1 MNILVI
7 GGSGGLGLALT
18 KLFCDLPDMA
28 SVTATYRTHQPTLYE
43 ERLNWVKVDVTEE
56 ESIVKL
62 FEKCS
67 DLTYIINTVGLLHST
82 EGTPEKAITQLEPDF
97 FIDNIRVNTLS
108 TLLIAKHAHQS
119 LKKAPRSA
127 LAVLSARVGS
137 ISDNR
142 AGGWYS
148 YRCSKAAL
156 NMAVKTLSIE
166 WKRTLPNCAVVAL
179 HPGTVKT
186 QLSAPFRN
194 RIPDSKLFTPGQ
206 SARWLVEIISS
217 LEPKDTGKFIAFDGS
232 KIEW

>member
-1 MNILVI
+1 MNTLVI

-18 KLFCDLPDMA
+18 KLFCGSPDIA
-28 SVTATYRTHQPTLYE
+28 SVTATYRTHQPTFHADK
-43 ERLNWVKVDVTEE
+43 LNWVQLDITDE
-56 ESIVKL
+56 ESVVKL
-62 FEKCS
+62 FEKCP
-67 DLTYIINTVGLLHST
+67 DLTYIINAVGLLHSA
-82 EGTPEKAITQLEPDF
+82 GSNPEKAITQFEPDF

-119 LKKAPRSA
+119 LKKAPRSV

-166 WKRTLPNCAVVAL
+166 GKRTLPNCAVVAL

-194 RIPDSKLFTPGQ
+194 RIPDSKLFTPEQ
-206 SARWLVEIISS
+206 SARWLFEIISR
-217 LEPKDTGKFIAFDGS
+217 LEPKDTGEFIAFDGS